1 MSRYSSSE
9 GRTRSLNM
17 VLGEKVSEMKRE
29 RGAVTS
35 SELEFEISTFH
46 SSVFGEARRLK
57 QHQKFV

>member
-1 MSRYSSSE
+1 MPKYGSR
-9 GRTRSLNM
+9 
-17 VLGEKVSEMKRE
+17 GEKVSEMKRE